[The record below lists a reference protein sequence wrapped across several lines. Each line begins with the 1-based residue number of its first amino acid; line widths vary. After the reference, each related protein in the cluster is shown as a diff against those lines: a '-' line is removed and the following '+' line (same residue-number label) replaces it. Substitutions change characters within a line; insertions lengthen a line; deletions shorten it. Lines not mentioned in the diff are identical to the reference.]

1 MLNTI
6 KNNQNKRNP
15 DAKLSGKQQAFIDH
29 LQQEEKQ
36 SPKSIE
42 EHIKNLGYFTSWA
55 TAQGMAGV
63 EHVSYTELLGYV
75 QYEKERGLKVRSVSL
90 RLNSINKYYEY
101 LKHIGL
107 LDKNPTKKIRLK
119 GELKTITQNVL
130 AYSELEQLYSSYIKL
145 KPEVK
150 NNPTTPYVKQK
161 YNVLA
166 GLMIWQ
172 GAISSEIA
180 KITLEHINLEEGSI
194 YIPKRGRSASRELK
208 LLPSQA
214 LQIYQYINEAR
225 PKLKTIG
232 NELINGYVIDQCC
245 TVIKQLAGINQKVRS
260 NAQLRASIIIH
271 WIKVHGKRKAQYMA
285 GHKYINST
293 ERFELQELDSLKDAL
308 MKHHPFN

>member
-1 MLNTI
+1 M
-6 KNNQNKRNP
+6 
-15 DAKLSGKQQAFIDH
+15 KQQAFTDH
-29 LQQEEKQ
+29 LLQEEKQ

-42 EHIKNLGYFTSWA
+42 EHIKNMGYFTRWA
-55 TAQGMAGV
+55 QSQGMADI
-63 EHVSYTELLGYV
+63 ERISYTDLLNYV
-75 QYEKERGLKVRSVSL
+75 QYEKERGLKVQSVKL
-90 RLNSINKYYEY
+90 RLNSISKYYEY

-107 LDKNPTKKIRLK
+107 LEKNPTKKIRLK

-180 KITLEHINLEEGSI
+180 KITLEHVNLEEGSI
-194 YIPKRGRSASRELK
+194 YIPKRSRSASRELK

-214 LQIYQYINEAR
+214 LQIYQYIQEAR
-225 PKLKTIG
+225 PKLKTAG
-232 NELINGYVIDQCC
+232 NELINGYVSDQCG
-245 TVIKQLAGINQKVRS
+245 TVIQQLAGINQKVR
-260 NAQLRASIIIH
+260 NASQLRASIIIH
-271 WIKVHGKRKAQYMA
+271 WIKVYGKRKAQYMA
-285 GHKYINST
+285 GHKHIHST
-293 ERFELQELDSLKDAL
+293 EHFELQELDSLTDTL